1 MIKLY
6 FNYLFEVLLPYY
18 KANQNKK
25 LMIVYFQTLLEII
38 KNNMDYSFY
47 IAKQIEKHID
57 SFIELIK
64 KSSLIENEYSE
75 VSLLI
80 FQFFQLIFSHLY
92 SHESN
97 NMKMTSDIIKYFT
110 KDDQGKYIIVKEYK
124 SITIR
129 LIKKL
134 FCDNIDKTKRLIK
147 KLFCDNIDKTKNLDL
162 DKIFFDNT
170 AEIQN
175 IRDLN
180 LNEIFFGNEKDKK
193 MINQIYSNENIA
205 QKIIIFNQNLFL
217 TNDNRFFNEVSK
229 IINTK

>member
-1 MIKLY
+1 
-6 FNYLFEVLLPYY
+6 
-18 KANQNKK
+18 
-25 LMIVYFQTLLEII
+25 
-38 KNNMDYSFY
+38 
-47 IAKQIEKHID
+47 
-57 SFIELIK
+57 
-64 KSSLIENEYSE
+64 
-75 VSLLI
+75 
-80 FQFFQLIFSHLY
+80 
-92 SHESN
+92 
-97 NMKMTSDIIKYFT
+97 MKMTSDIIKYFM

-134 FCDNIDKTKRLIK
+134 FW
-147 KLFCDNIDKTKNLDL
+147 DNIDKTKNLDL

-193 MINQIYSNENIA
+193 MINQIYSDENIA

>member
-6 FNYLFEVLLPYY
+6 FNYLYEVLLPYY
-18 KANQNKK
+18 KVNKNKK

-57 SFIELIK
+57 SFTELIK

-80 FQFFQLIFSHLY
+80 FQFFQLIFSHIY
-92 SHESN
+92 IHESN
-97 NMKMTSDIIKYFT
+97 NMKMTSDIIKYFM

-124 SITIR
+124 SITI
-129 LIKKL
+129 
-134 FCDNIDKTKRLIK
+134 RLIK